1 MGARPSTLLPS
12 PGTQLARWAGMHHG
26 KARHALVYL
35 EARTSFAQR
44 TSDEADVARCL
55 RMQSPDSLPSAPPER
70 QAPRDVRLPSTD
82 ARLAEIVAHPEFRAL
97 PPTRR
102 AFADEPAE
110 ILAKAVRLSPRDP
123 LARPLVERLHAACA
137 RSGLGA
143 PPSLVVLPG
152 GINAF
157 TLTST
162 MDGRQVVGLHADG
175 LRLLPTESLLFLVG
189 HELGHARADRDGA
202 ASHVRA
208 RVRDLDASHTLSLL
222 AKSLERRIEVEC
234 DRFGYDLSGDAEA
247 ASSALVRTA
256 TGGLEGSIDL
266 AGVPSFFDPEIDS
279 WSRHLESH
287 PTVPIRVHA
296 VQAYAARGHDA
307 LAIARTSTFGP
318 DAQQHYLALLRDRF
332 PAASV
337 HAFTATATPRVR
349 ADIAAQLHLRS
360 PRVLLGTFDRPNL
373 CYRVVP
379 RTDRIAQTL
388 TTLGRHRG
396 EASIVY
402 CISRK
407 ETEQLATRL
416 VAEGILAKP
425 YHAGLDPTKR
435 RRTQEAFARE
445 TIDVVVATVA
455 FGMGIDR
462 SDVRLVLHTSLPKS
476 LEAYQQETGRAGRD
490 GLAAEC
496 VLLYSSA
503 DVFSWE
509 SLVRKS
515 AGESDLDPDEQER
528 LIAGQLEHLHA
539 MRRYAQ
545 AARCRHAAIS
555 EYFGQAYGAEPC
567 GACDVCLG
575 ETESLPDSTVMA
587 QKLISCVARVGERFG
602 VRHVCEVLRGAKT
615 DGIVRHGHERLSTFG
630 LLATIDQRTAEN
642 LVHQLLDQG
651 LLARSPG
658 DRPVVL
664 LNALSWEVMR
674 GQRPVVLLEPR
685 AGRAKAS
692 KADADDW
699 QGVDRDLF
707 ERLRSWRRRVAE
719 ARGKPAWTILD
730 DKALRAIARDKPTSP
745 AALLRVKGIGEK
757 RLADFGDAILDLVA
771 GKPA

>member
-1 MGARPSTLLPS
+1 MSGQAAPPPSDPPGPS
-12 PGTQLARWAGMHHG
+12 ACEPVPTDPRISAVLARWWGFDQLRPLQAEAIAAALDGHDSVVIMPTGGG
-26 KARHALVYL
+26 KSLCYQLPPLVGETTDVVVSPLVALMKDQVDAL
-35 EARTSFAQR
+35 EAIGYPAAALHSQMSQEERTN
-44 TSDEADVARCL
+44 V
-55 RMQSPDSLPSAPPER
+55 
-70 QAPRDVRLPSTD
+70 RD
-82 ARLAEIVAHPEFRAL
+82 RLAAGE
-97 PPTRR
+97 
-102 AFADEPAE
+102 
-110 ILAKAVRLSPRDP
+110 
-123 LARPLVERLHAACA
+123 
-137 RSGLGA
+137 
-143 PPSLVVLPG
+143 
-152 GINAF
+152 
-157 TLTST
+157 
-162 MDGRQVVGLHADG
+162 
-175 LRLLPTESLLFLVG
+175 LRLLFTAPERLVNSGLLDL
-189 HELGHARADRDGA
+189 L
-202 ASHVRA
+202 A
-208 RVRDLDASHTLSLL
+208 RVGV
-222 AKSLERRIEVEC
+222 K
-234 DRFGYDLSGDAEA
+234 RFAIDEA
-247 ASSALVRTA
+247 HCISQ
-256 TGGLEGSIDL
+256 
-266 AGVPSFFDPEIDS
+266 
-279 WSRHLESH
+279 W
-287 PTVPIRVHA
+287 
-296 VQAYAARGHDA
+296 GHDF
-307 LAIARTSTFGP
+307 RP
-318 DAQQHYLALLRDRF
+318 EYRQLALLRDRF

-349 ADIAAQLHLRS
+349 ADIAAQLNLRS

-379 RTDRIAQTL
+379 RTDRITQTL

-407 ETEQLATRL
+407 ETEQLAARL
-416 VAEGILAKP
+416 AAEGILAKP

-545 AARCRHAAIS
+545 AARCRHAALS

-615 DGIVRHGHERLSTFG
+615 DGIIRHGHDRLSTFG
-630 LLATIDQRTAEN
+630 LLAAIDQRTAEN
-642 LVHQLLDQG
+642 FVHQLLDQG
-651 LLARSPG
+651 LLDRSPG

-664 LNALSWEVMR
+664 LNTLSWEVMR

-685 AGRAKAS
+685 SGRAKAS

-757 RLADFGDAILDLVA
+757 RLADFGEAILDLVA